1 MEIFIKDNL
10 KKDIFMDKELTFG
23 QQKSIQDNG
32 KTFRW
37 MGRVFSNGMMEEDI
51 ADNIN
56 KD

>member
-1 MEIFIKDNL
+1 
-10 KKDIFMDKELTFG
+10 MDKELTFG